1 MEQEIDYA
9 KLGLRIKELRIKKGL
24 TQDNLAELVG
34 CNTSHIS
41 NIENNHTKVSLNV
54 LLSIANTL
62 NTSID
67 YLLANQYDN
76 SQLALDNEI
85 LRAIK
90 DCDNQ
95 KKRKNTENNRN
106 YLMYGCIIYYS
117 FLHSI
122 TKLTAVLNPISNAD
136 FLTKYA
142 MENTTS
148 RICS

>member
-34 CNTSHIS
+34 CNTSHTS

-95 KKRKNTENNRN
+95 KKEKI
-106 YLMYGCIIYYS
+106 LKIIE
-117 FLHSI
+117 I
-122 TKLTAVLNPISNAD
+122 I
-136 FLTKYA
+136 
-142 MENTTS
+142 
-148 RICS
+148 